1 MQKFFKIQSSCR
13 KGLGEGIK
21 RVVIAVRALNLAYV
35 RQIQF
40 SSQVSC
46 SCVFEREREKEQ
58 RKKEKRK
65 THYIHGKQFIMRP

>member
-1 MQKFFKIQSSCR
+1 MQKFFKIQSSYH

-35 RQIQF
+35 MQTQF

-46 SCVFEREREKEQ
+46 SCVFEREREGEQ
-58 RKKEKRK
+58 KKGRKKKENLI
-65 THYIHGKQFIMRP
+65 TSMESNL